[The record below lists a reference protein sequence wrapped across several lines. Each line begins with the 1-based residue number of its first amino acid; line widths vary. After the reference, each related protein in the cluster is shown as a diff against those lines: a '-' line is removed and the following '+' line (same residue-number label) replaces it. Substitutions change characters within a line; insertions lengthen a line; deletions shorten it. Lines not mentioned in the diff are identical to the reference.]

1 MNKTALL
8 LALTLLACPAAAQ
21 TKPVIRK
28 SPAAEEK
35 KAATSV
41 LPETPSVPFK
51 APDVQKIVTKSG
63 VTAWLIEEKN
73 TPVIAVSVIFDGGS
87 SSDPARLQ
95 GLSDLVAATLD
106 DGAGRYDAQE
116 FRDLLEE
123 NGIKMSFGAA
133 ADYFSASMQTLR
145 GTKEQAFALFKSA
158 LTNPRFDRKDV
169 RRAKDAFYAR
179 IDAQKGSPS
188 AQAKERFF
196 KLSFKNHPYGA
207 LEPSKKGIREISR
220 ANLTRYVRERFA
232 RDNMHIGVSGNIGAD
247 ELSELLEKTFA
258 GLPARAVL
266 KPVPPTQ
273 PAITGYTDVLS
284 RPAAQ
289 SAVVFGHKGIPRD
302 DPDFYAAYLVMHV
315 LGDGGFQSR
324 LFNEARE
331 KQGLTYGVSASMA
344 MLKASPMIIGGAQ
357 ADNAKM
363 AQLVQTVKD
372 EWRKTAKNGI
382 TAQELDDAKMY
393 LSGAFPLLFSSSGA
407 LASFLASMQYQNLG
421 ADYLNERNA
430 LFESVTPEQ
439 ANAAAAKVLNPDN
452 LFFVIIGKPV
462 NL

>member
-1 MNKTALL
+1 MNKTALI
-8 LALTLLACPAAAQ
+8 LALSLIAAPAAAQ

-28 SPAAEEK
+28 SAAAPK
-35 KAATSV
+35 KAASV
-41 LPETPSVPFK
+41 LPETPRVPFS
-51 APDVQKIVTKSG
+51 APAVQKIVTKSG
-63 VTAWLIEEKN
+63 ITAWLIEEKN
-73 TPVIAVSVIFDGGS
+73 TPVIAVSVIFKGGS
-87 SSDPARLQ
+87 SADPARLQ
-95 GLSDLVAATLD
+95 GLSDLVAATLN
-106 DGAGRYDAQE
+106 DGAGRYNARE
-116 FRDLLEE
+116 FGDLLEE
-123 NGIKMSFGAA
+123 NGIKMAFGAS
-133 ADYFSASMQTLR
+133 ADCFSASMQTLR

-158 LTNPRFDRKDV
+158 LTNPRFERKDV

-207 LEPSKKGIREISR
+207 LEPSKKGLKEISH
-220 ANLTRYVRERFA
+220 ANMTRYVRERFA
-232 RDNMHIGVSGNIGAD
+232 RDNMHIGVSGNINAN
-247 ELSELLEKTFA
+247 ELSGLLEKTFA
-258 GLPARAVL
+258 DLPARAVL

-324 LFNEARE
+324 LFSEARE

-363 AQLVQTVKD
+363 AQLVQTIRDV
-372 EWRKTAKNGI
+372 WRKTAKNGI

-393 LSGAFPLLFSSSGA
+393 LTGAFPLLFSSSGA

-430 LFESVTPEQ
+430 LFESVTLEQ
-439 ANAAAAKVLNPDN
+439 ANAAAAKVLTPDN
-452 LFFVIIGKPV
+452 LFFVIIGKPA